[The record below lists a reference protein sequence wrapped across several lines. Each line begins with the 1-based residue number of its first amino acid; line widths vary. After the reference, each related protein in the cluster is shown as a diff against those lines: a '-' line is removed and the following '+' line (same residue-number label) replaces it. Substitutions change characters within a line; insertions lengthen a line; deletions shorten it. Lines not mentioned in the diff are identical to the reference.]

1 MAGQNQAAQ
10 VNSFPVSFIRHL
22 AFQFLPEISSPPS
35 QQELS
40 TELLIRTEA
49 NSTSYLL
56 GPVGVSDPREFIA
69 AESQRIPFKAAL
81 TKPPLWQD
89 ALPPIA
95 GWRNLYKRVLAD
107 KSIRTPNWDTLRIA
121 QCLELSLVETPKNED
136 LLIAACH
143 FWSNGVN
150 AFVFGH
156 GPMSPTLAD
165 VYMIIGLDISG
176 SVHPWDFRGSTRKTE
191 VKPGS
196 GYKFY
201 IQNHMKDGPLG
212 EVEYRAFLNMWLCRF
227 IFCGKAN
234 EPTLNHIVMATQLAG
249 GKRLPLGKYLL
260 GSVYHMLHQTIT
272 QMHTSQKISCVN
284 GPWWFVQMWL
294 QLHMHQIIALT
305 LTTGFSPHPA
315 IMKGK
320 FRLPEGATPI
330 EKLLQ
335 LFPSIRMS
343 ASSLSSSSK
352 ASPTLSGFLT
362 WTMII

>member
-1 MAGQNQAAQ
+1 
-10 VNSFPVSFIRHL
+10 
-22 AFQFLPEISSPPS
+22 
-35 QQELS
+35 
-40 TELLIRTEA
+40 
-49 NSTSYLL
+49 
-56 GPVGVSDPREFIA
+56 VGVSDPREFIA
-69 AESQRIPFKAAL
+69 AISQRIPFKAAL
-81 TKPPLWQD
+81 TQPSLWQD
-89 ALPPIA
+89 AFKNWPLPPIA
-95 GWRNLYKRVLAD
+95 GWRNWYKRVLAD
-107 KSIRTPNWDTLRIA
+107 NSAKTQTWDTLQIG
-121 QCLELSLVETPKNED
+121 QCLELSLAETPKNED

-150 AFVFGH
+150 AFLFGH

-165 VYMIIGLDISG
+165 VYMITGIDISG
-176 SVHPWDFRGSTRKTE
+176 SVHPWDFRGSTRQTG
-191 VKPGS
+191 VKSGS
-196 GYKFY
+196 GYKYY

-260 GSVYHMLHQTIT
+260 GSVYHMLHQTVT
-272 QMHTSQKISCVN
+272 QMYTSQKIACVMALGGLYRCGCN
-284 GPWWFVQMWL
+284 CTCTRSLVLTSTPGFF
-294 QLHMHQIIALT
+294 LHPT
-305 LTTGFSPHPA
+305 

-320 FRLPEGATPI
+320 FRLPEDATPM